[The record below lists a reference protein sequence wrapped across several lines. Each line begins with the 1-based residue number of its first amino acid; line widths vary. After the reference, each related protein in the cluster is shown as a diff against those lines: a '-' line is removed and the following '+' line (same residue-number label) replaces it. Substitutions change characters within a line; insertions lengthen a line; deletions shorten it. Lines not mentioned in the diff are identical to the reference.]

1 VAEVWRE
8 LRGFALMRLRDA
20 APTNSIG
27 TTMVAEYPE
36 EGVIVCKAVGK
47 HGISTPQ
54 PYNTDIARNNLLF
67 SQIAQP
73 TLAMGC
79 SCFCRIIITS

>member
-27 TTMVAEYPE
+27 PTLVAEDPE
-36 EGVIVCKAVGK
+36 EGFIVCKRGRK
-47 HGISTPQ
+47 
-54 PYNTDIARNNLLF
+54 ARH
-67 SQIAQP
+67 
-73 TLAMGC
+73 
-79 SCFCRIIITS
+79 